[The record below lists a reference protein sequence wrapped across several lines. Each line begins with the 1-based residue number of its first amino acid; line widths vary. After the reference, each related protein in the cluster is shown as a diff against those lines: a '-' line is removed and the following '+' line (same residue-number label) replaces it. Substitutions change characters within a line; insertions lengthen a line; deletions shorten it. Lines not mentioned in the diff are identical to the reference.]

1 MKKTILSICIILA
14 AVSAAKAQE
23 FTTSYFLDNNLYS
36 YRINPAIPGEKG
48 FVGFAISNVN
58 LSFGSNTGINAFLYP
73 RDGKLVTGLHSSVSS
88 SEFIG
93 NMPKTL
99 RMDQV
104 FNENLLAIGFWT
116 KKSFHNIELNVK
128 EDIFAGLP
136 RDMFEMFKCGSN
148 PYPYDISNTR
158 LSVKSYVEVAY
169 GYTRKI
175 NDKFSVGG
183 RLKFLVGLAA
193 GDVLF
198 NKGDL
203 TVNGNQVSYDL
214 DARVRLSTTMLN
226 LKMDV
231 KDNTDIFDF
240 STLRMDIGD
249 IKPCGLGGAVDLGM
263 TYKPV
268 KDLTLSFS
276 VIDLGGI
283 SWNYDI
289 VGKSTGSDS
298 FTGET
303 IKSDGT
309 IKGDLKQFTDNLQKL
324 AEFRKVEGED
334 KAFNMLACTLHLGA
348 RYFMPFYDRLSVGLL
363 ASYRI
368 DKFNPCL
375 GAKIGATVTPVD
387 WLSLTG
393 NYGINSYGKNY
404 GLALSLNAL
413 NFNFVLGYE
422 GYSGKISNVQ
432 VADILSLVTP
442 MDSFQN
448 MVKLGVNITFGKRHN
463 GFKSLSDSFIHG
475 KKAVEENG
483 E

>member
-1 MKKTILSICIILA
+1 MLA
-14 AVSAAKAQE
+14 AVSAARAQE

-48 FVGFAISNVN
+48 FVGFAISNLN

-73 RDGKLVTGLHSSVSS
+73 RNGKLVTGLHSSVSS
-88 SEFIG
+88 TDFLG
-93 NMPKTL
+93 KMPTTL

-116 KKSFHNIELNVK
+116 KKSFHNIELNIK
-128 EDIFAGLP
+128 EDIYAGLP
-136 RDMFEMFKCGSN
+136 RDMFEMFKCGSRD
-148 PYPYDISNTR
+148 YPYDISNTR

-183 RLKFLVGLAA
+183 RLKFLVGLAS

-198 NKGDL
+198 NKGNL
-203 TVNGNQVSYDL
+203 TINGNEVSYDL
-214 DARVRLSTTMLN
+214 DARARLSTTLLN
-226 LKMDV
+226 LNIDV
-231 KDNTDIFDF
+231 KDNTDVFDF

-268 KDLTLSFS
+268 KDLTLSLS

-283 SWNYDI
+283 SWNYNI
-289 VGKSTGSDS
+289 IGKSSGSNS

-309 IKGDLKQFTDNLQKL
+309 INGDLKKFTDKLQEL
-324 AEFRKVEGED
+324 AEFKKVEGED
-334 KAFNMLACTLHLGA
+334 KAFNMLSCTLHLGA

-375 GAKIGATVTPVD
+375 GAKVGATVTPVD

-393 NYGINSYGKNY
+393 NYGINSFGKNY

-413 NFNFVLGYE
+413 NFNVVLGYE
-422 GYSGKISNVQ
+422 GYSGKISRVN
-432 VADILSLVTP
+432 VADILSIGTP
-442 MDSFQN
+442 LGPFQN
-448 MVKLGVNITFGKRHN
+448 MIKLGINITFGKRHN
-463 GFKSLSDSFIHG
+463 NLKPLGDSFIHG
-475 KKAVEENG
+475 KRAE
-483 E
+483 